1 MREIMAEDD
10 GTVDAAPA
18 HEAGIP
24 LERYRTL
31 LDPADMQS
39 GAYEDILRYYRPLQ
53 DGRVRI
59 IAYQAPRRLDEA
71 PVLLPVGLVARAVA
85 PELHKIDGQM
95 LLSLLTRLPH
105 PGKPPRWHVES
116 PMRQAKREARERER
130 LERVIPRK
138 LINWRGGQI
147 EIDGMAF
154 TDCRVIRALDLA
166 AHTRGR
172 IPHGHQER
180 VVSKACEGLWADGA
194 RDWLAKDIT
203 LPMIAD
209 ELLRLAGP
217 KSALT
222 SIRRS
227 SLEKVVGQARNE
239 ARERAGRKP

>member
-1 MREIMAEDD
+1 MPKGKATAGPID
-10 GTVDAAPA
+10 VAAA
-18 HEAGIP
+18 YEAAIP

-95 LLSLLTRLPH
+95 LLSLLTPIPH

-116 PMRQAKREARERER
+116 PRRQVEREARERER

-138 LINWRGGQI
+138 LIDWRGGQI

-180 VVSKACEGLWADGA
+180 VVSKACARLWDGA
-194 RDWLAKDIT
+194 QDWLAKEIT
-203 LPMIAD
+203 LSMIAD
-209 ELLRLAGP
+209 ELLRLAGR
-217 KSALT
+217 KGALT
-222 SIRRS
+222 SIPRS
-227 SLEKVVGQARNE
+227 SFEKAIGKARSE
-239 ARERAGRKP
+239 AREQAGRKP